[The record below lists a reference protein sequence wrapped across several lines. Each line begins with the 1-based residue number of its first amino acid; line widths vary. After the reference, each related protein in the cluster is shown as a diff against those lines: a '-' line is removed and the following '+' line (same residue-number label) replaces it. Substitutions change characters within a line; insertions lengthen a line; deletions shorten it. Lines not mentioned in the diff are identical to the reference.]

1 LDDISTGTLFGLLT
15 ILILISAYFS
25 SSETGMMSLNRYRLK
40 HLVKNNHTGA
50 KRVEKLLNR
59 PDRLIG
65 LILIGNNLVNIL
77 ASSIATIIGMR
88 LFAENEALG
97 LAVSTGLLTIVILI
111 FAEVT
116 PKTLAALHPEK
127 VAFPSS
133 FILRPLLTLFYPM
146 VWLVNI
152 ISNGLLRLFRV
163 NVENDDNGALSSEEL
178 RTVVHEAGAM
188 IPQRH
193 QDMLISIL
201 DLEKVTVDDIMIP
214 RNEIIAIDINDD
226 WEVLLRQLRNISH
239 TKVLLYRDNIDDAVG
254 FVHTR
259 DALRLLLKEQFDKTS
274 LLRAVKELYFIPES
288 TPLNVQLLKFQRKK
302 ERIGL
307 IVDEYG
313 DIQGLVTLEDILEE
327 IVGDFT
333 TTMAPSASEEIEPQS
348 DGSYIIDGTANV
360 RDINKEMNWH
370 FPTDGPKT
378 LNGLILEYLEEIPK
392 ASITLNIEG
401 HPLEVLEI
409 ENNVIQRVR
418 VQPAEKKAPKNR
430 TLISCSATVE

>member
-1 LDDISTGTLFGLLT
+1 MDDISTGTLFGLLT

-133 FILRPLLTLFYPM
+133 LLLRPMLTLFYPL

-152 ISNGLLRLFRV
+152 ISNGLLQLLRV
-163 NVENDDNGALSSEEL
+163 NLNHNDNGALSSEEL
-178 RTVVHEAGAM
+178 RTVVHEAGTM

-201 DLEKVTVDDIMIP
+201 DLEKVTVDDIMVP

-226 WEVLLRQLRNISH
+226 WEILLRQLRNISH
-239 TKVLLYRDNIDDAVG
+239 TRVLLYRDTIDDAVG

-259 DALRLLLKEQFDKTS
+259 DALRLLLKEQFDKTT
-274 LLRAVKELYFIPES
+274 LLRAVKELYFIPEA

-333 TTMAPSASEEIEPQS
+333 TTMAPSASEEIEAQP

-370 FPTDGPKT
+370 FPTNGPKT
-378 LNGLILEYLEEIPK
+378 LNGLILEYLEEIPE
-392 ASITLNIEG
+392 SNISLKIAD

-409 ENNVIQRVR
+409 NNNVIQRVR
-418 VQPAEKKAPKNR
+418 VQPADKKKRRIKP
-430 TLISCSATVE
+430 